1 MKTRRAI
8 FWRDAGRPGLP
19 ALFGGADARRRFFS
33 YWTGDVFLEMLDHIL
48 FPLFALLPAKLAGNM
63 GAFIGRHFAMPFYPA
78 FTRRIRDNI
87 ARIRPDLDAPARE
100 RMLRDYFANRGR
112 LMAEYPGLPRLAR
125 KGRISVAG
133 VAAGESEHARGKGL
147 ILVGLH
153 LANWEAALEARS
165 RSSLPLRLFYQP
177 PARASQHH
185 LAMKMRRSMDVEF
198 LKPGAAGALPALR
211 FLKSGGILAIFGDE
225 QHMGRMMAPFFGRPP
240 HLDGNLAIIA
250 RLARMTGAGV
260 MVFHS
265 RRTAD
270 GHAVTFENP
279 VPLPSRTDPGAEL
292 IDDIAAL
299 NAAIEPMILE
309 RLEEWYFLSA
319 PFS

>member
-1 MKTRRAI
+1 MKTRRAV
-8 FWRDAGRPGLP
+8 FWRDAGRPGLS
-19 ALFGGADARRRFFS
+19 ALFGDAAARKHFFT
-33 YWTGDVFLEMLDHIL
+33 YWTGDVFLEFVDYAL
-48 FPLFALLPAKLAGNM
+48 FPLFARIPAHIASAIG
-63 GAFIGRHFAMPFYPA
+63 GFIGGNFAMLFYPA
-78 FTRRIRDNI
+78 FTARIRGNI
-87 ARIRPDLDAPARE
+87 ARIRPDLDEAARE
-100 RMLRDYFANRGR
+100 KLLRAYFANRGR
-112 LMAEYPGLPRLAR
+112 VMAEYPGMPRQAR
-125 KGRISVAG
+125 LGRISVAG
-133 VAAGESEHARGKGL
+133 VPEGEAEHAKGKGL
-147 ILVGLH
+147 ILIGLH

-165 RSSLPLRLFYQP
+165 RSSLPVRLFYQP

-211 FLKSGGILAIFGDE
+211 FLKGGGILAMFGDE
-225 QHMGRMMAPFFGRPP
+225 QHMGRMMAPFFGRAP

-265 RRTAD
+265 RRVPG
-270 GHAVTFENP
+270 GHAVTFEKP
-279 VPLPSRTDPGAEL
+279 VALPSRSDPKAEL
-292 IDDIAAL
+292 IDDVAAL
-299 NAAIEPMILE
+299 NAAIEPLILE